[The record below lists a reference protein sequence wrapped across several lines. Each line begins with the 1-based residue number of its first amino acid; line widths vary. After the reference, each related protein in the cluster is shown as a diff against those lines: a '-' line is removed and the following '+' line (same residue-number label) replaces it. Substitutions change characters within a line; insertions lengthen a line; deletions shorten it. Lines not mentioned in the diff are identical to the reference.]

1 MGTSASTTGPNNK
14 SPLIPP
20 WAEQGDPI
28 EVSSSNVGEGEQG
41 DGDAGENGNDSAQG
55 DNAGKEGSKEIDN
68 DKVQKQISGTSSGDP
83 RPNRLAG
90 ARRTFGEYAKGSGSS
105 LRSSL
110 KKFSK
115 GSGGG
120 AGTSR
125 RLASGITAGA
135 GLLGMMQGDS
145 VSTQKRTLSI
155 SELNGLSTDQAID
168 RITEHLTPE
177 NGDADAVRLALDFAL
192 AEVLPE
198 DEVFDEKMFTDE
210 VVEQA
215 IAYYLTDLI
224 LQDVTEGMGK
234 AWFNAEHPSKHNS
247 MEEELRELIKVITFT
262 KIESATHGRA
272 GNITQDNIVQ
282 IQADVISQTV
292 QEWESYDD

>member
-20 WAEQGDPI
+20 WAEQGDPVKI
-28 EVSSSNVGEGEQG
+28 SPGGGSDGEQG
-41 DGDAGENGNDSAQG
+41 DGGNDNSQDDNNK
-55 DNAGKEGSKEIDN
+55 DNANEVSN
-68 DKVQKQISGTSSGDP
+68 DKVQKKISGGGPSGP
-83 RPNRLAG
+83 SQNRLAG
-90 ARRTFGEYAKGSGSS
+90 ARRSFGDYAKGGGSSS

-115 GSGGG
+115 GAGGG
-120 AGTSR
+120 SGTSR
-125 RLASGITAGA
+125 RLANGVTAGA
-135 GLLGMMQGDS
+135 GFLGMMQGDS
-145 VSTQKRTLSI
+145 VSTRKRKLSI

-192 AEVLPE
+192 AEVLPAE
-198 DEVFDEKMFTDE
+198 EVFDENMFTDE
-210 VVEQA
+210 VIEQA
-215 IAYYLTDLI
+215 LAHYLTDLI

-234 AWFNAEHPSKHNS
+234 AWFNAEQPSKHNS

-262 KIESATHGRA
+262 QIERVTQSNA

-282 IQADVISQTV
+282 IQTDVISQTV
-292 QEWESYDD
+292 QEWESYND